1 MISYLFSHLT
11 YFSYKTIFEKVLEI
25 LYTPSGIILVVGA
38 VIILR
43 KPAKFHLFLLFGFCS
58 FVIPWA
64 QENVPKYI
72 KKSKA
77 CITQKAEKGKQ
88 WMQETKEETQKV
100 LEQNRAP
107 IQEELEKG
115 KTFITQK
122 AEQGKQWIKEQ
133 KEELQKVIKKT
144 KAKLEKANE
153 KVRLSTHESL
163 YASHPLVF

>member
-1 MISYLFSHLT
+1 MISYLFSHFT

-25 LYTPSGIILVVGA
+25 LYTPSGIILVVGV

-43 KPAKFHLFLLFGFCS
+43 KSAKFHLFLLFGFCS

-88 WMQETKEETQKV
+88 T
-100 LEQNRAP
+100 QNRR
-107 IQEELEKG
+107 QSGSSKGWEE
-115 KTFITQK
+115 
-122 AEQGKQWIKEQ
+122 
-133 KEELQKVIKKT
+133 
-144 KAKLEKANE
+144 NE
-153 KVRLSTHESL
+153 KNGRFS
-163 YASHPLVF
+163 

>member
-1 MISYLFSHLT
+1 M
-11 YFSYKTIFEKVLEI
+11 
-25 LYTPSGIILVVGA
+25 VGA

-43 KPAKFHLFLLFGFCS
+43 KSAKFHLFLLFGFCS

-153 KVRLSTHESL
+153 KLRL
-163 YASHPLVF
+163 YATKRARNEKRALEEKIALLEKKIKKFESNAQMILMKNPPPKKRTI